1 MHLVQNPNIF
11 FQSCVFAI
19 FVCDGKK
26 KWLQKI
32 RLAGTVVYAAR
43 QAFVECA
50 TTVDQK
56 MAMNH
61 EFCELS
67 IS

>member
-1 MHLVQNPNIF
+1 MYLVQNPNIF

-32 RLAGTVVYAAR
+32 RLAGTVALYAGR
-43 QAFVECA
+43 EKPFVVECA
-50 TTVDQK
+50 TTVDQ
-56 MAMNH
+56 NNGH
-61 EFCELS
+61 ES
-67 IS
+67 